1 MVVYRL
7 IEVKELAY
15 YGAVVQM
22 FGYGAE
28 TVILGNAADVVLA
41 IVLAQGLVVPHYAF
55 PYIPSVQ
62 FGLLHNLVERCPH
75 SDKFFLCH
83 AAVRWRS
90 VAVLLFVS

>member
-1 MVVYRL
+1 MREITLLWLVVYRL

-41 IVLAQGLVVPHYAF
+41 IVLAQGLVVPRDAF
-55 PYIPSVQ
+55 
-62 FGLLHNLVERCPH
+62 LHTL
-75 SDKFFLCH
+75 
-83 AAVRWRS
+83 RS
-90 VAVLLFVS
+90 VSAAPQSCRALSPLG